1 MKRTDNFLLLLLLCS
16 LSIFSCKKAE
26 EPEPEEETQ
35 PEGIAIH
42 ATDVAAGGL
51 ISMTIRPDAKLKNL
65 GAIGSGNN
73 LGPIIQVDGGDVF
86 CIALR
91 SDGTVWAWGRNTHG
105 QLGDSTTVDRSIPV
119 QMHGLSNIIS
129 ISAGL
134 RHTLALKNDG
144 TVWACGEN
152 DGAQLGDSTQT
163 SRSIPVQ
170 VKQLTNV
177 IAISAG
183 VNHNL
188 ALKSDGTIWHWGG
201 YYGTS
206 NPAQLVPQFQVFGTP
221 GEIIAISAGG
231 SYSLF
236 LKSDGT
242 VWGWGHNTSGQLGT
256 PAGGVG
262 GVAQVP
268 GISNVISIAAGGT
281 HSIALKNDSTVWTWG
296 SNIHGELGD
305 GTTTSRHTPTQIS
318 GLTGIKE
325 IDAGMLYHSIAV
337 GYDEKVWTWGW
348 NNGGQLGVSHTTLT
362 ERSTPYYVVE

>member
-1 MKRTDNFLLLLLLCS
+1 MKKINYLLSFTLLCC
-16 LSIFSCKKAE
+16 LVIFSCKKTE
-26 EPEPEEETQ
+26 EPEVEPETP
-35 PEGIAIH
+35 PEGIAIR

-51 ISMTIRPDAKLKNL
+51 ISMTIRPDGKLKNL
-65 GAIGSGNN
+65 GFIGSGNN

-91 SDGTVWAWGRNTHG
+91 SDGTVWAWGRNTYG
-105 QLGDSTTVDRSIPV
+105 QLGDSTNTDKSIPV
-119 QMHGLSNIIS
+119 QMLGLGNVVA

-134 RHTLALKNDG
+134 RHSLALKSDG
-144 TVWACGEN
+144 TVWACGQN

-163 SRSIPVQ
+163 NRSVPVQ
-170 VKQLTNV
+170 VKQLANV

-183 VNHNL
+183 VNHNI
-188 ALKSDGTIWHWGG
+188 ALKSDGTIWYWGG

-206 NPAQLVPQFQVFGTP
+206 NPAELVPQFQIFGTP
-221 GEIIAISAGG
+221 GEITAISAGG

-236 LKSDGT
+236 LKSDST

-262 GVAQVP
+262 GVSQVP
-268 GISNVISIAAGGT
+268 GISNVIAIAAGNS

-305 GTTTSRHTPTQIS
+305 GTKTSRHTPTQINA
-318 GLTGIKE
+318 LTGIKE
-325 IDAGMLYHSIAV
+325 IDGGMLYHSIAV
-337 GYDEKVWTWGW
+337 DNDQKVWTWGW
-348 NNGGQLGVSHTTLT
+348 NTGGQLGISHTTIT
-362 ERSTPYYVVE
+362 ERLTPQIVVE